1 MTIRCSKCGGRIP
14 DGVSLFCHHCGA
26 RLDGE
31 NASDYP
37 VCPRCGRSYPDRN
50 SRYCDHCGVKLVPPA
65 RLLSQNSTMHPVR
78 TCQACGHPNPGD
90 DIRYCNKCGRPLI
103 VEMPSGPLKHRE
115 SRNSPLEPDIM
126 DGAAGQEN
134 IQKKK
139 PVQKAGPLSRF
150 YREGILESCDGHSD
164 FLPYP
169 CCWFF
174 YHNRGIR
181 KQDGFR
187 IGLIA
192 KCQQSRA
199 VAFWEPVWCC
209 SGEFICGEQ
218 ACCDGNGKFCNPFSY
233 KDSSTFFKQG
243 GTCGHREI
251 PESKIKRRSQ
261 ENIPQSRTD
270 KPRRCG
276 DQRFFL
282 HNPTKCRNMPAL
294 ATGCRW
300 V

>member
-26 RLDGE
+26 RLEGE
-31 NASDYP
+31 EASDYP

-65 RLLSQNSTMHPVR
+65 RPLSQNSTMHPVR

-150 YREGILESCDGHSD
+150 TGKVSWKVATGIVIFFLILAVGFFIITGGSENKTGSGSD
-164 FLPYP
+164 SSLNASSPVPLP
-169 CCWFF
+169 FGSLF
-174 YHNRGIR
+174 G
-181 KQDGFR
+181 
-187 IGLIA
+187 
-192 KCQQSRA
+192 A
-199 VAFWEPVWCC
+199 VQENSSAVSKPVVT
-209 SGEFICGEQ
+209 GT
-218 ACCDGNGKFCNPFSY
+218 GNSATPSQTKTPVPFSNRAAPVVTE
-233 KDSSTFFKQG
+233 KSLKV
-243 GTCGHREI
+243 
-251 PESKIKRRSQ
+251 K
-261 ENIPQSRTD
+261 
-270 KPRRCG
+270 
-276 DQRFFL
+276 
-282 HNPTKCRNMPAL
+282 
-294 ATGCRW
+294 
-300 V
+300 